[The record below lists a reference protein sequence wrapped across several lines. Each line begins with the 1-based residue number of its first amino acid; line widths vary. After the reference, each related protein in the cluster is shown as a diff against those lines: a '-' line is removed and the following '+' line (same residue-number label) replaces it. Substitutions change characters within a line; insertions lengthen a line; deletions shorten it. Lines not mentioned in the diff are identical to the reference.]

1 MVGEETFHPDTRAL
15 LGYGRALASG
25 EPAPKKGAA
34 DHVLERLMV
43 IENAVDGRLPVRTF
57 GAELIDVF
65 GRDLRDHD
73 LARFFLAPDLKFM
86 RLLID
91 ACAEAGEPG
100 IARVTAETAKGGQ
113 LGAEI
118 LVTPLKLDAQLGAR
132 FLVLFQP
139 LGGQVFLRGD
149 PILRLRVGSLHPPP
163 ARAPA
168 NVRLVVIND

>member
-43 IENAVDGRLPVRTF
+43 IENARDGRLPVRTF
-57 GAELIDVF
+57 GAELLGVF

-73 LARFFLAPDLKFM
+73 FSRFFLGPDLKFM
-86 RLLID
+86 RMLIE

-100 IARVTAETAKGGQ
+100 IVRVTAETARGAQ

-118 LVTPLKLDAQLGAR
+118 LVTPLKLDAQLGER
-132 FLVLFQP
+132 FLVLFQS
-139 LGGQVFLRGD
+139 LGGEVFLNGD
-149 PILRLRVGSLHPPP
+149 PIQRLRVGSVHPP
-163 ARAPA
+163 AAKAPA
-168 NVRLVVIND
+168 NVRLVVVND